1 MEIVRKVAVCQ
12 ARPVPGDQQAST
24 SVIIEW
30 MERAAGAGADIA
42 LFGELFLS
50 NYDVDNMSSLSE
62 PQNGS
67 AAKNI
72 SDAAKRL
79 KIAVVYGYSEVDDS
93 QYYDSLMFIDSD
105 GTRVANYRKVHVW
118 PGTEDLH
125 YKAGDTPVV
134 VNWAGVKVGLAICV
148 DVCMSEFIATM
159 VADGG
164 AQLIVVAT
172 ALVDSPRYNNTPLM
186 IVPTR
191 AFENRC
197 FIAYTDLAGEK
208 YSGMSRVCNPFGEC
222 LVSAKTPKEVLLLA
236 TISLRDCEVVP
247 FRYHALRRPDVYILP
262 YEVEVPWKKE
272 EQNDV
277 ETFFKNRAHYYD
289 RQMEGIYNGPR
300 VAAQALSKL
309 IAGKGNKVLDVAA
322 GTGLVGKAL
331 FDQGFTNITALD
343 RNEEMLKQS
352 ALKKVYSKLICGS
365 FEEKAKSIPE
375 HSFHAC
381 VCVGAFLTAG
391 FLDPTISIHEMIRLV
406 EVGGFLLLMVNGTEL
421 DEPEC
426 KSTMKSLEAVC
437 ADVVKCGLC
446 DCIQKSIVPK
456 YLEECKGVMWI
467 FKRKSKLLTH
477 PNIIS

>member
-1 MEIVRKVAVCQ
+1 M
-12 ARPVPGDQQAST
+12 
-24 SVIIEW
+24 
-30 MERAAGAGADIA
+30 
-42 LFGELFLS
+42 L
-50 NYDVDNMSSLSE
+50 
-62 PQNGS
+62 
-67 AAKNI
+67 
-72 SDAAKRL
+72 
-79 KIAVVYGYSEVDDS
+79 
-93 QYYDSLMFIDSD
+93 IDSD

-148 DVCMSEFIATM
+148 DVCMSEFVATM

-172 ALVDSPRYNNTPLM
+172 ALVDSPRYDNTPLM

-208 YSGMSRVCNPFGEC
+208 YSGMSRVCSPFGEC
-222 LVSAKTPKEVLLLA
+222 LVSAKTSKEVLLLA
-236 TISLRDCEVVP
+236 TIPLRDCEIVP
-247 FRYHALRRPDVYILP
+247 FRYHSLRRPNVYVLP
-262 YEVEVPWKKE
+262 YEVESPWKKE
-272 EQNDV
+272 ERNDV
-277 ETFFKNRAHYYD
+277 EVFFKNRAHYYD
-289 RQMEGIYNGPR
+289 RQMEGIYNGPGI
-300 VAAQALSKL
+300 AAQTLSKL
-309 IAGKGNKVLDVAA
+309 ITGKGNKILDVAA

-352 ALKKVYSKLICGS
+352 ALKNVYSKLICGS
-365 FEEKAKSIPE
+365 FEEKAKCIPE

-391 FLDPTISIHEMIRLV
+391 FLNPTISIHEMIRLV
-406 EVGGFLLLMVNGTEL
+406 EVGGVLLLMVNATEL

-437 ADVVKCGLC
+437 ADVIKHGLC
-446 DCIQKSIVPK
+446 DCIQKSIIPK
-456 YLEECKGVMWI
+456 YLDECKGVMWI
-467 FKRKSKLLTH
+467 FKKRRAGY
-477 PNIIS
+477 